1 MLWCKFFQIGITLAR
16 CFSDFSI
23 KASCSLPLAVT
34 GRKKIF
40 LCTFKYTLLFEKFL
54 HLRIMR
60 AQEGV
65 LYHDIALYVLAIYEI
80 IVSRHKLQGKEEK
93 EGKL

>member
-1 MLWCKFFQIGITLAR
+1 MLWCKFFQIGISLAR

-34 GRKKIF
+34 GRKKMC

>member
-1 MLWCKFFQIGITLAR
+1 MPKLMQDKLER
-16 CFSDFSI
+16 
-23 KASCSLPLAVT
+23 
-34 GRKKIF
+34 
-40 LCTFKYTLLFEKFL
+40 TFEFAMNGKVNKVELHSVYMPLFEKFL